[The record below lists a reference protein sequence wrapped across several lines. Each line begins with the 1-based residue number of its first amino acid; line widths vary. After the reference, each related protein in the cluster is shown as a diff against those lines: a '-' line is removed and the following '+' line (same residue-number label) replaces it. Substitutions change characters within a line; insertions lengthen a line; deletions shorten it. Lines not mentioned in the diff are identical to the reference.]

1 MQRLLMIPGLSESLE
16 LSCLAQVTPPP
27 LTPFPYRLHTFDT
40 WSTAFGICFL
50 SLKRNIAAIFNLV

>member
-16 LSCLAQVTPPP
+16 LSCLAQVTP